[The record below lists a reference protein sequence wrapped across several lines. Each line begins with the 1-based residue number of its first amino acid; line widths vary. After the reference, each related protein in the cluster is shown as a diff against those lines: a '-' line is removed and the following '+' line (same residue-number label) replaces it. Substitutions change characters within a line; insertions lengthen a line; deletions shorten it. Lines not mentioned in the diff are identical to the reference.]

1 MKTLINF
8 FKCKKTYIFCL
19 FLIIFFNFGYE
30 SNLFSLRDNISVSIF
45 SLSLILLR
53 CGMSNE
59 VDKFIRK
66 LLTNI
71 KEDNQQE
78 QPVIIKKG
86 QDKTSYKYK

>member
-1 MKTLINF
+1 
-8 FKCKKTYIFCL
+8 
-19 FLIIFFNFGYE
+19 
-30 SNLFSLRDNISVSIF
+30 
-45 SLSLILLR
+45 
-53 CGMSNE
+53 MSNE